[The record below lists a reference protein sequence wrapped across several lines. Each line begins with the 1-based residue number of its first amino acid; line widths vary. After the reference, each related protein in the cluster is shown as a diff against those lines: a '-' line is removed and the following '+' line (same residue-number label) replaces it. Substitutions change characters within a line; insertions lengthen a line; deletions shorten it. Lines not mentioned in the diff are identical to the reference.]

1 MWQLPLRFMGI
12 ESDARCFGFARP
24 SLIKMACWVLKFI
37 APRVNMRSLFSKSSS
52 DTKPNSDA
60 RRRFSLFS
68 FGSGSLPDAPP
79 PYDEVAGVKSTK
91 YFPENKP
98 PRLNKRRASMENDL
112 ETLRR
117 YDTVILVDDSLSM
130 TMCGSKRG
138 VTRWQ
143 EASNALADLAPAAQ
157 QYDSDGIDIH
167 FLNHP
172 RAETGLKTSDA
183 VRKVFDSV
191 TPDGFTPTGDRLH
204 QLLSPYLTR
213 LTRAKIRPDGTPVD
227 RETGKEIKRMNLIV
241 ITDGAASDDPKTSII
256 HAAKCLMTMPELCLV
271 QLGIQFVQIGNDAKA
286 TKSLQILDDE
296 LHKAGD
302 IPDIVDTTPYH
313 KLHPVTARGLVKVLA
328 GGINR
333 RIDAQK
339 IK

>member
-1 MWQLPLRFMGI
+1 
-12 ESDARCFGFARP
+12 
-24 SLIKMACWVLKFI
+24 
-37 APRVNMRSLFSKSSS
+37 MRSLFSKSSS
-52 DTKPNSDA
+52 DTKPGSDA
-60 RRRFSLFS
+60 RRRLILFP
-68 FGSGSLPDAPP
+68 FGSSSLSDAPP

-183 VRKVFDSV
+183 TDS
-191 TPDGFTPTGDRLH
+191 TNFSAHTSQDLH
-204 QLLSPYLTR
+204 AL
-213 LTRAKIRPDGTPVD
+213 KIRPDGTPVD

-241 ITDGAASDDPKTSII
+241 ITDGAASDDPQNIDHPRCKAS
-256 HAAKCLMTMPELCLV
+256 HDNARSL
-271 QLGIQFVQIGNDAKA
+271 LGTGTNVTFI
-286 TKSLQILDDE
+286 LQ
-296 LHKAGD
+296 
-302 IPDIVDTTPYH
+302 YS
-313 KLHPVTARGLVKVLA
+313 R
-328 GGINR
+328 
-333 RIDAQK
+333 
-339 IK
+339 